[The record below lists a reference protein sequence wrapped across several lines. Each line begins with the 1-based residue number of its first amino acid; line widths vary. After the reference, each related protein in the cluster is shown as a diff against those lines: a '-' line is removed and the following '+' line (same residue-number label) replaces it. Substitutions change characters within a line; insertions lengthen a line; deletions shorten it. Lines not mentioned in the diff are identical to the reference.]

1 MTTTMC
7 ISELNDA
14 AYTLA
19 PSGFAPPLLASTR
32 TSLLACSLDFGQVG
46 LGHNSCP
53 HPLGNN
59 NEFHALTPNPN
70 ASGLT
75 RRDLIH
81 TRLKFNLI
89 QDMVVCRTKHPIGF
103 LVYILMS
110 LAPFR
115 LRYYWKRIIS
125 KAS

>member
-32 TSLLACSLDFGQVG
+32 TSLLACSLDFDQVG

-53 HPLGNN
+53 HPLGNTS
-59 NEFHALTPNPN
+59 EFHALTLNPN
-70 ASGLT
+70 ASGLA

-81 TRLKFNLI
+81 TRLDFTLAH
-89 QDMVVCRTKHPIGF
+89 DMVSCQRNKKSPH
-103 LVYILMS
+103 
-110 LAPFR
+110 
-115 LRYYWKRIIS
+115 
-125 KAS
+125 

>member
-1 MTTTMC
+1 MTTIMC

-46 LGHNSCP
+46 LEHNSYP

-70 ASGLT
+70 ASGLA

-81 TRLKFNLI
+81 TLALRKRLLHVGTGQKRRECG
-89 QDMVVCRTKHPIGF
+89 VCYLHFQPQ
-103 LVYILMS
+103 
-110 LAPFR
+110 
-115 LRYYWKRIIS
+115 
-125 KAS
+125 

>member
-70 ASGLT
+70 ASGLA

-81 TRLKFNLI
+81 TFPTRNLNTECGTCSE
-89 QDMVVCRTKHPIGF
+89 V
-103 LVYILMS
+103 
-110 LAPFR
+110 A
-115 LRYYWKRIIS
+115 
-125 KAS
+125 